1 LESGLYGDSKHA
13 REQGFLESREFQIM
27 KKTSYIP
34 AIAIGLAF
42 ALPPTLVM
50 AKSSAGKSAKSCGNV
65 KPEANQPTEI
75 RESPFACD
83 RLALDPEARKRHFE
97 ELGPALRVLKKSVRE
112 LSDGYEFQFPSDPKT
127 IAMVAEW
134 AAGER
139 LCCPFFDIQLR
150 LEREAGPFWIT
161 LTGRKGTK
169 EFIKADAAAWI
180 KQ

>member
-1 LESGLYGDSKHA
+1 
-13 REQGFLESREFQIM
+13 M
-27 KKTSYIP
+27 KRTSYIP

-42 ALPPTLVM
+42 ALAPTLVM
-50 AKSSAGKSAKSCGNV
+50 AKTSAGEPSNGSD

-83 RLALDPEARKRHFE
+83 RLALDPEARKRHFDQ
-97 ELGPALRVLKKSVRE
+97 LGPSLRALKKSVRE

-150 LEREAGPFWIT
+150 LEREGGPFWLR

-169 EFIKADAAAWI
+169 EFIKADSAAWI
-180 KQ
+180 KQSAGSP

>member
-1 LESGLYGDSKHA
+1 
-13 REQGFLESREFQIM
+13 M
-27 KKTSYIP
+27 KKTSYIV

-42 ALPPTLVM
+42 ALSPTLVM
-50 AKSSAGKSAKSCGNV
+50 AKTFAGKSAKSYGSD
-65 KPEANQPTEI
+65 KPEASQPTEI
-75 RESPFACD
+75 RQSPFACD
-83 RLALDPEARKRHFE
+83 RLALVREVRKRHFE
-97 ELGPALRVLKKSVRE
+97 ELGPSLRTLKKSVRE
-112 LSDGYEFQFPSDPKT
+112 LPDGYEFQFPSDPKT

-150 LEREAGPFWIT
+150 LEREGGPFWMK